1 MNKIPKNLRFIN
13 ENSKEPLDKIK
24 TKVRIL
30 DGDYLNQVNT
40 KRLDDLRHIDAKSE
54 LEKDKLA
61 EYLDRESSAAKIRIN
76 PGDIK
81 NELMNED
88 ILKDS
93 ELPNYSDYQTPL
105 KVANRFRDLPSLEEI
120 AASSTQ

>member
-1 MNKIPKNLRFIN
+1 M
-13 ENSKEPLDKIK
+13 K

-40 KRLDDLRHIDAKSE
+40 KRLDDLRQIDAKSE

-93 ELPNYSDYQTPL
+93 ELPNYSNYQTPL

-120 AASSTQ
+120 AASSAQQKTPIS